1 MTQKYWITNCLFTN
15 PAAAMKS
22 ILRRARNVIFD
33 NLTLSLV
40 ICKDKIANIAL
51 ARNLVID
58 PRASSRP

>member
-1 MTQKYWITNCLFTN
+1 
-15 PAAAMKS
+15 MKS

-51 ARNLVID
+51 AGNLVID